1 MHLRSTALRPISRPT
16 ASWNITIAVENS
28 RPSSSA
34 GGGFCEA
41 AACVMPAVYL
51 RVSLS

>member
-1 MHLRSTALRPISRPT
+1 MHLRSTALRPISGPT

-28 RPSSSA
+28 RPSSSPA
-34 GGGFCEA
+34 GGFSEA
-41 AACVMPAVYL
+41 AAYVMLASYL